1 MLLITLGAFLGDMFL
16 LFDQI
21 IKAVSTEASTTI
33 LLTEEMSCAE
43 QNLARQRA
51 THYLR
56 RSLGQGA
63 LYQKSGGVSSFFK
76 QTD

>member
-21 IKAVSTEASTTI
+21 VKAVSTEASTTI

-43 QNLARQRA
+43 QNLARQRD
-51 THYLR
+51 TRYLR

-63 LYQKSGGVSSFFK
+63 LYQKIGGVS
-76 QTD
+76 